1 MAAESL
7 GRIVGEHAL
16 FRGLGQEFLDLV
28 AGCARNV
35 RFAEGTYLY
44 HEGDS
49 ADEVFLIRE
58 GLVNME
64 ISAPGQ
70 GTMVVQTMGP
80 NALVGLSWIVP
91 PYRWAYDARAATDL
105 RAISLDATC
114 LRGKCDADPA
124 LGYEVMKRIAPVIID
139 RLHATRLQMLDLYGE
154 HG

>member
-1 MAAESL
+1 MAVEGL

-16 FRGLGQEFLDLV
+16 FKGLGREFLDLV
-28 AGCARNV
+28 AGCAKNV
-35 RFAEGTYLY
+35 RFPEGAYLY

-58 GLVNME
+58 GQVTME

-70 GTMVVQTMGP
+70 GSMVVQTMGP
-80 NALVGLSWIVP
+80 NELVGLSWIVP

-114 LRGKCDADPA
+114 LRGKCDADPG
-124 LGYEVMKRIAPVIID
+124 LGYEVMKRIAPIIVE
-139 RLHATRLQMLDLYGE
+139 RLHATRMQMLDLYGE
-154 HG
+154 RS